1 MKIKTKAIFTLS
13 GAKDWYPWYLK
24 NAIVLVFIFTCCSIV
39 QSTQANLSDSSQLAI
54 RNEEVISNS
63 PVPDPETKKRLS
75 SYKYQYLDR
84 SHTLSDDIRNQ
95 AFVYGL
101 ALAFY
106 PITQPSIFKKSDGFT
121 TYGKNFGRLVFDKDE
136 PFWNWFVHPI
146 SGSQIYLFYRADG
159 YSRIEAFNMT
169 FITSALFEFTIEIF
183 TEPASVQDLYQTPVL
198 GSILGLGIENF
209 SIYLLNTGNPLASF
223 FGHLMNPMTMLPL
236 FKGKTLIIPTTDI
249 KNPHNVGAMLYT
261 RLEF

>member
-1 MKIKTKAIFTLS
+1 MNKKTSRFFALS
-13 GAKDWYPWYLK
+13 DYLVGISH
-24 NAIVLVFIFTCCSIV
+24 NRSLMAFILVFSFILSPNLK
-39 QSTQANLSDSSQLAI
+39 ANLTETSQLAI
-54 RNEEVISNS
+54 TNTDVISES
-63 PVPDPETKKRLS
+63 PVPDPETKKRIS
-75 SYKYQYLDR
+75 NYKYQYLDR
-84 SHTLSDDIRNQ
+84 QHTLSEDIQNQ

-121 TYGKNFGRLVFDKDE
+121 TYGKNFGKLVFDKDE

-159 YSRIEAFNMT
+159 YSRIEAFNMS

-209 SIYLLNTGNPLASF
+209 SMYLLNTGNPLASF
-223 FGHLMNPMTMLPL
+223 FGHLMNPMTMLPI
-236 FKGKTLIIPTTDI
+236 FKGNFILRISDCLLMNNQK
-249 KNPHNVGAMLYT
+249 
-261 RLEF
+261 

>member
-13 GAKDWYPWYLK
+13 GAKDWYPWYLQ

-39 QSTQANLSDSSQLAI
+39 QSAQANLSDSSQLAI

-84 SHTLSDDIRNQ
+84 SH
-95 AFVYGL
+95 
-101 ALAFY
+101 
-106 PITQPSIFKKSDGFT
+106 
-121 TYGKNFGRLVFDKDE
+121 KDE

-209 SIYLLNTGNPLASF
+209 SMYLLNTGNPLASF

-249 KNPHNVGAMLYT
+249 KNPDNVGAMLYT

>member
-1 MKIKTKAIFTLS
+1 MKKRLKSRCNLHDFLNCFTQGKEMALLALFCLLFAMNS
-13 GAKDWYPWYLK
+13 FGEELTNP
-24 NAIVLVFIFTCCSIV
+24 T
-39 QSTQANLSDSSQLAI
+39 QLAI
-54 RNEEVISNS
+54 TENDIISNS
-63 PVPDPETKKRLS
+63 PVPDPYTKKRLS
-75 SYKYQYLDR
+75 NYKYQYLDR
-84 SHTLSDDIRNQ
+84 EHTLSEDIRNQ

-121 TYGKNFGRLVFDKDE
+121 TYGNNFGKLVFDKDE

-159 YSRIEAFNMT
+159 YSRIDAFKMT

-209 SIYLLNTGNPLASF
+209 SLYLLNTGNPMASF
-223 FGHLMNPMTMLPL
+223 IGHIINPMTLLPT

-249 KNPHNVGAMLYT
+249 KNPENVGAMFYT